1 MKSYSS
7 KLVLCVIISCFCLT
21 GFKQHAPK
29 KVHVHK
35 HQFKE
40 EAKQQKKLD
49 LSVPKREI
57 SFQEPPEIIT
67 TAQTALPDID
77 IDNNKNEQSLE
88 LKGKVIMSQEP
99 EVGKIRSAD
108 GAGIQIN
115 LRH

>member
-1 MKSYSS
+1 MKGYHS
-7 KLVLCVIISCFCLT
+7 KLMLCGVISCLCLT

-29 KVHVHK
+29 ISPASK
-35 HQFKE
+35 HHAKE
-40 EAKQQKKLD
+40 EAKQPQKLD

-57 SFQEPPEIIT
+57 SFQEPPAIIA
-67 TAQTALPDID
+67 TAQTALPGVD
-77 IDNNKNEQSLE
+77 IDNKNNDQPLE

-99 EVGKIRSAD
+99 EAGKIRSAD